1 LHIDRAFKPLLA
13 HTIEDTSKLEYP
25 VLASCKLDG
34 IRCVVIDGVAL
45 SRSLKPIRNTYVQ
58 KCIGRPEYNGLDGEL
73 IVGDIFAEDCYRATS
88 SGVMSADGEPD
99 FKFHVFDQTDL
110 PNHHFEARFD
120 DMEAR
125 FGIEEDHPHLCI
137 VNHYWVGS
145 ENELLAIETELLER
159 GAEGVMVRSPAGLY
173 KQGRSTAKEGI
184 LGKLKRFQDAEYKI
198 VGFEER
204 MHNAN
209 PATKNAL
216 GETERSTHQENLVPR
231 GDLGSIVVE
240 LSPGVTF
247 NCGSGFNDAQRREMW
262 DNRLD
267 YLGKYAK
274 IKSFAIGVKD
284 LPRFPIFQGIR
295 FEEDK

>member
-1 LHIDRAFKPLLA
+1 MNFKPLLA
-13 HTIEDTSKLEYP
+13 HTIDDTSTLRYP
-25 VLASCKLDG
+25 VLVSCKLDG

-45 SRSLKPIRNTYVQ
+45 SRSLKPIRNAYVQ
-58 KCIGRPEYNGLDGEL
+58 KCIGRPKYNGLDGEL

-88 SGVMSADGEPD
+88 SGVMSEDGEPD
-99 FKFHVFDQTDL
+99 FKFHVFDMTDL
-110 PNHHFEARFD
+110 PNNGFEERFKD
-120 DMEAR
+120 LQDT
-125 FGIEEDHPHLCI
+125 ITICSTDHLTLVDHYVVNSEE
-137 VNHYWVGS
+137 
-145 ENELLAIETELLER
+145 ELLTIEANLLER
-159 GAEGVMVRSPAGLY
+159 GAEGVMVRDPKGLY

-231 GDLGSIVVE
+231 GDLGSIIVE

-247 NCGSGFNDAQRREMW
+247 NCGSGFKDTQRREMW

>member
-1 LHIDRAFKPLLA
+1 MAFKPLLA
-13 HTIEDTSKLEYP
+13 HTIEDTSKLNYP
-25 VLASCKLDG
+25 VLVSCKLDG

-45 SRSLKPIRNTYVQ
+45 SRSLKPIRNAYVQ
-58 KCIGRPEYNGLDGEL
+58 KCIGHPEYNGLDGEL

-88 SGVMSADGEPD
+88 SGVMSEDGEPD
-99 FKFHVFDQTDL
+99 FKYHVFDRTDMPNEPFGYRFNSIPNL
-110 PNHHFEARFD
+110 PYLEKVTHIAIHNEEFLLTFET
-120 DMEAR
+120 
-125 FGIEEDHPHLCI
+125 HL
-137 VNHYWVGS
+137 
-145 ENELLAIETELLER
+145 LTK
-159 GAEGVMVRSPAGLY
+159 GAEGVMVRDPNGMY
-173 KQGRSTAKEGI
+173 KQGRSTAREGI

-231 GDLGSIVVE
+231 GDLGSLILE
-240 LSPGVTF
+240 LVPGVTF

-267 YLGKYAK
+267 YLGKWAK

-284 LPRFPIFQGIR
+284 LPRFPIFQGVR